1 MRALGFWGL
10 DRGIAKMAISPLA
23 KAATAATA
31 KAGEFPPPNSWSH
44 GPLPRDTTTCSQ
56 NTNKSWLKRLENY
69 IKNQMTFYQSH
80 FATEFLFL
88 EYISS
93 LRNLDIK
100 FKTKYQKNN
109 S

>member
-1 MRALGFWGL
+1 
-10 DRGIAKMAISPLA
+10 
-23 KAATAATA
+23 
-31 KAGEFPPPNSWSH
+31 
-44 GPLPRDTTTCSQ
+44 
-56 NTNKSWLKRLENY
+56 
-69 IKNQMTFYQSH
+69 MTFYQSH